1 MRGHVRDYDLKKG
14 GKLWAA
20 VVYEGKR
27 VARNGKFRDSYRW
40 IRGFRTRKAAQTELN
55 KLLRTIDDGTY
66 VEQSKQTVAEYLDRW
81 LTTVKP
87 SLGDKTFERYKQLVE
102 VNINPRLG
110 PIQMCKL
117 QPVQLAEFYTWSST
131 AGNRRTGK
139 GLSTQTVL
147 HIHRLLSKA
156 LKQAV
161 MWQLRPTNPANAV
174 QAPRPVRKEVKAVE
188 EDRSTLLLGSAE
200 NTVLYLPILM
210 GLCTGMRRGEIL
222 GLRWSD
228 IDFENSRLTVNQALG
243 QTRAGGLKFKP
254 TKNKKSHRTIA
265 LPDCL
270 IAALLEHRANQDKIR
285 KLFGPD
291 YPKFDLVMP
300 LADGTR
306 WAPDDFTDAYIAF
319 SRRISTRDTR
329 FHDLRHTHASELL
342 RRGVPLRTV
351 SQRLGHANPTVT
363 LNIYAHVMS
372 GDDERAADTVEE
384 MIKKQLE
391 KKGGKKPE

>member
-1 MRGHVRDYDLKKG
+1 M
-14 GKLWAA
+14 
-20 VVYEGKR
+20 
-27 VARNGKFRDSYRW
+27 
-40 IRGFRTRKAAQTELN
+40 
-55 KLLRTIDDGTY
+55 
-66 VEQSKQTVAEYLDRW
+66 KQTVAEYLERW

-161 MWQLRPTNPANAV
+161 MWQLRPTNPATAV
-174 QAPRPVRKEVKAVE
+174 QAPRPVHKEVKAVE
-188 EDRSTLLLGSAE
+188 EDRSALLLGSAE

-228 IDFENSRLTVNQALG
+228 IDFQNSRLTINQALG

-254 TKNKKSHRTIA
+254 RKTRN
-265 LPDCL
+265 L
-270 IAALLEHRANQDKIR
+270 IA
-285 KLFGPD
+285 
-291 YPKFDLVMP
+291 
-300 LADGTR
+300 
-306 WAPDDFTDAYIAF
+306 
-319 SRRISTRDTR
+319 
-329 FHDLRHTHASELL
+329 
-342 RRGVPLRTV
+342 
-351 SQRLGHANPTVT
+351 RLHCLTA
-363 LNIYAHVMS
+363 
-372 GDDERAADTVEE
+372 
-384 MIKKQLE
+384 
-391 KKGGKKPE
+391 

>member
-1 MRGHVRDYDLKKG
+1 
-14 GKLWAA
+14 
-20 VVYEGKR
+20 
-27 VARNGKFRDSYRW
+27 
-40 IRGFRTRKAAQTELN
+40 
-55 KLLRTIDDGTY
+55 
-66 VEQSKQTVAEYLDRW
+66 
-81 LTTVKP
+81 
-87 SLGDKTFERYKQLVE
+87 
-102 VNINPRLG
+102 
-110 PIQMCKL
+110 MCKL
-117 QPVQLAEFYTWSST
+117 QTVQLAEFYTWSST

-161 MWQLRPTNPANAV
+161 IWQLRPTNPANAV

-188 EDRSTLLLGSAE
+188 EDRSALLLGSAE
-200 NTVLYLPILM
+200 NTVPYLPILR

-270 IAALLEHRANQDKIR
+270 IACLLDHRANQDKIR

-300 LADGTR
+300 LADGTP

-319 SRRISTRDTR
+319 SRASVQETPGSTTCAIPMLPSCCAGRSAENSLATSRTR
-329 FHDLRHTHASELL
+329 QSN
-342 RRGVPLRTV
+342 G
-351 SQRLGHANPTVT
+351 T

-384 MIKKQLE
+384 MIKKQLG
-391 KKGGKKPE
+391 KKGAKNQK